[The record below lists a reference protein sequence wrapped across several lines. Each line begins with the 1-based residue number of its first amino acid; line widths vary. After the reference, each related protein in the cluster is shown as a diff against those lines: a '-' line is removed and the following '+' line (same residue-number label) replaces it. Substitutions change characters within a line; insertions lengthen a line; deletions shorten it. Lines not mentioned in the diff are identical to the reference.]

1 MNISGG
7 VRGRYLKSEG
17 GISVEARGIAS
28 LCLSGITLGGLG
40 IAVSLLTSEGVSA
53 LSQTFW
59 RFTLAALV
67 FFSVSLI
74 VYRSKLIPG
83 KRELIIMAVGG
94 GMMEIASLTYMGAIG
109 LGLPVPAVS
118 FLSQMSVMF
127 TVLFAVPLLGEK
139 LIRAKALAVLIGTT
153 GVLLISQPWRGAS
166 GNLIAELLILL
177 NALNFSLFTI
187 FNREF
192 VGRRNYNPQLVSTWV
207 FTGAALWSLPLLV
220 FGAVQS
226 PTSLSSNE
234 LSLFVTMAVLTTF
247 VPYSLLNLG
256 LKRVSAG
263 SASILLLF
271 SPVSATILSDLFLHE
286 GVGPLS
292 GLGSGLVLLSV
303 LVLTLF

>member
-1 MNISGG
+1 MK
-7 VRGRYLKSEG
+7 REG
-17 GISVEARGIAS
+17 GISIEARGMVS
-28 LCLSGITLGGLG
+28 LCLSGVTLGGLG
-40 IAVSLLTSEGVSA
+40 VAVSLLTSEGVTA
-53 LSQTFW
+53 PSQTFW
-59 RFTLAALV
+59 RFALAAFV

-74 VYRSKLIPG
+74 FYRSRTIPG
-83 KRELIIMAVGG
+83 RRELIIMAVGG

-118 FLSQMSVMF
+118 FLSQMSAMF
-127 TVLFAVPLLGEK
+127 TVLLAVPLLGEK
-139 LIRAKALAVLIGTT
+139 LIRTKALALLLGTT
-153 GVLLISQPWRGAS
+153 GVLLISRPWQAAS

-192 VGRRNYNPQLVSTWV
+192 VGRRNYNSQLVSTWV
-207 FTGAALWSLPLLV
+207 FIGAALWSLPLLI

-226 PTSLSSNE
+226 PTGSSSNE
-234 LSLFVTMAVLTTF
+234 LGLFVTMAVLTTF

-263 SASILLLF
+263 SASIFLLF

-286 GVGPLS
+286 RVGVFS
-292 GLGSGLVLLSV
+292 GVGSGLVLLSV
-303 LVLTLF
+303 VILTLF